1 MEKSSG
7 LKQFDK
13 VIENPS
19 DYLGLTD
26 LINIDCD
33 DEKCECKCLNIKDK
47 SD

>member
-13 VIENPS
+13 VVENPS
-19 DYLGLTD
+19 DYLGLSD
-26 LINIDCD
+26 LIEIECD
-33 DEKCECKCLNIKDK
+33 DKKCECKSLNTKDK

>member
-1 MEKSSG
+1 MDKSSG

-13 VIENPS
+13 VMSPT

-26 LINIDCD
+26 LINIECD
-33 DEKCECKCLNIKDK
+33 DEKCKCKHLNIKDK